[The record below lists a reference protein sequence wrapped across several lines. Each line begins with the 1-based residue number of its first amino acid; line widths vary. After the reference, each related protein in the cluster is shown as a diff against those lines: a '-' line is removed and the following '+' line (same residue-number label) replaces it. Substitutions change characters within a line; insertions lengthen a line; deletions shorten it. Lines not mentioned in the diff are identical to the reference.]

1 MSRENPTQARCQFL
15 ARRAIRGTVNESERE
30 VIAVLPPPMSRAL
43 APTPDGVRRNE
54 RREEIAMKT
63 TKRLAACLVALVV
76 GWPATAALAT
86 EDSLIVPAKDAR
98 GQPIGQ
104 VDWSSQVVTAEGSGV
119 PPAGTSTAQGRLMAC
134 RAAEVEARRNLLELV
149 QGVQIT
155 SETTVANYVTQ
166 NDVIK
171 SQIQG
176 LVQATTIE
184 KQTLPD
190 GTCTVMVR
198 LGLHE
203 TTGKPSVAATIIPAM
218 PTPPVAM
225 PTTPVV
231 TPPTTPPATPPA
243 VPPKGTVLEE
253 AAKTEPGGPTYT
265 GVVIDARGLGARPA
279 MSPKLVEE
287 GGDPLYGSAYV
298 SRDYAIEHGMAGY
311 SKNLEAATRN
321 SRVTDNPL
329 VLKAAQASGAAKA
342 DLVLPKADALRLR
355 TAAQSQS
362 FLAQA
367 RVMIVLD

>member
-1 MSRENPTQARCQFL
+1 MR
-15 ARRAIRGTVNESERE
+15 
-30 VIAVLPPPMSRAL
+30 
-43 APTPDGVRRNE
+43 
-54 RREEIAMKT
+54 T
-63 TKRLAACLVALVV
+63 TKRLAACLVVLVL
-76 GWPATAALAT
+76 GWPASAVLAT

-203 TTGKPSVAATIIPAM
+203 TKGKPSVAATIIPAM
-218 PTPPVAM
+218 PTPTVPV

-231 TPPTTPPATPPA
+231 TPPATPPATL
-243 VPPKGTVLEE
+243 PKGTVLEE
-253 AAKTEPGGPTYT
+253 VAKTEPGGPTYT

-279 MSPKLVEE
+279 MSPKLVDE

-329 VLKAAQASGAAKA
+329 VVKAAQASGAAKA